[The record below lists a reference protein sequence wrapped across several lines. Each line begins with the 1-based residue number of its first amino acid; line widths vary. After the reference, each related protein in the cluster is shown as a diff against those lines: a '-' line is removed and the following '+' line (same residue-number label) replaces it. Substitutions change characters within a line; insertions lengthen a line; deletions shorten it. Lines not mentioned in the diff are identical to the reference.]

1 MGCLNV
7 DNIVLNGWEMR
18 LSISRVSRADLVR
31 LLIALAALSFLLTL
45 RAEYMGE
52 EAVYSLLSLEM
63 HHYGSDLTPIL
74 YGAVYGRPPLFNWL
88 IMPLAD
94 WLGWQHVLQAAR
106 MVTAL
111 ATLATAG
118 LTLWIARM
126 SGLPQRAAELAALV
140 FLSMAY
146 ALFWYGWI
154 SYSDAL
160 FGFCI
165 MLAIAAGIAAVV
177 EKRHAWLLL
186 ACLALI
192 AGFLTKAL
200 TIYVFYAAA
209 MLVLAVRQKSWGFLL
224 HWRSLLIHAAA
235 LAFPWVWWRLLTP
248 GMSQGS
254 GMLGDILSRM
264 QEQHHQNYLDDQLGF
279 VVDGF
284 KMLLP
289 LSLVFPVL
297 AWRDRRRQ
305 RLAGSTRQP
314 ATLPPMVWT
323 LLWIVALNFLPYLIA
338 PQSNVRYVYPLTGL
352 VAVIFAAMAAS
363 RDWERAVIVAAAS
376 FIALKYALGIGW
388 LPAYQQR
395 AHNFKAAALEISRVV
410 GSAPLYVD
418 NTAWQGLSVAAN
430 IDVMRLQHPLRF
442 PQPGD
447 QGYLLAYSKKP
458 DWPIVVK
465 VYRFGDPLYLLCR
478 GSQCPRPGAHP

>member
-1 MGCLNV
+1 
-7 DNIVLNGWEMR
+7 MR
-18 LSISRVSRADLVR
+18 LFIPRVSVVTVVR

-63 HHYGSDLTPIL
+63 HHYGSYLTPIQ
-74 YGAVYGRPPLFNWL
+74 YGAPYGRPPLFNWL
-88 IMPLAD
+88 IIPLAD
-94 WLGWQHVLQAAR
+94 WLGWKHVLQAAR
-106 MVTAL
+106 IVTAL
-111 ATLATAG
+111 ATLATGSLTFWIACASG
-118 LTLWIARM
+118 LTR
-126 SGLPQRAAELAALV
+126 RTAELAALV
-140 FLSMAY
+140 FLSMTY

-160 FGFCI
+160 FGFFI
-165 MLAIAAGIAAVV
+165 MLAIAAGIAAVT
-177 EKRHAWLLL
+177 EKRHIWLVL

-200 TIYVFYAAA
+200 TIYVFYAVS

-224 HWRSLLIHAAA
+224 HWRSLLIHTAA
-235 LAFPWVWWRLLTP
+235 LAFPLVWWHIFTP
-248 GMSQGS
+248 GTSQGS
-254 GMLGDILSRM
+254 SMLGDILSRL
-264 QEQHHQNYLDDQLGF
+264 QEQHRQHYLEDQFGF
-279 VVDGF
+279 IVDSV

-297 AWRDRRRQ
+297 VWLDRRRQ
-305 RLAGSTRQP
+305 GLSAS
-314 ATLPPMVWT
+314 TLPTSPLPPTAWT
-323 LLWIVALNFLPYLIA
+323 LLWIVALNFIPYLIA

-363 RDWERAVIVAAAS
+363 RDWERAVIVAAAC
-376 FIALKYALGIGW
+376 FITLKFALGLAW

-395 AHNFKAAALEISRVV
+395 AHNFKAAALDISKVV

-430 IDVMRLQHPLRF
+430 IDVMRLQHPLRL

-447 QGYLLAYSKKP
+447 QGYLLAYSEMP
-458 DWPIVVK
+458 NWPVVVK
-465 VYRFGDPLYLLCR
+465 VYQFGDPLYLLCR
-478 GSQCPRPGAHP
+478 GSQCPQPVARP

>member
-1 MGCLNV
+1 MFL
-7 DNIVLNGWEMR
+7 MP
-18 LSISRVSRADLVR
+18 RVSRVTAVR
-31 LLIALAALSFLLTL
+31 LLIALATLSFMLTL

-74 YGAVYGRPPLFNWL
+74 YGAAYGRPPLFNWL

-94 WLGWQHVLQAAR
+94 GLGWQHVLQAAR
-106 MVTAL
+106 IVTAL
-111 ATLATAG
+111 ATLGTAG

-126 SGLPQRAAELAALV
+126 SGLTQQAAELAALV

-165 MLAIAAGIAAVV
+165 MLAIAAGIAAVTDR
-177 EKRHAWLLL
+177 RHAWLVL
-186 ACLALI
+186 AGLALI

-200 TIYVFYAAA
+200 TIYVFYAAS
-209 MLVLAVRQKSWGFLL
+209 MLVLAVRQKSWRFLF

-235 LAFPWVWWRLLTP
+235 LAFPWIWWRILTP

-264 QEQHHQNYLDDQLGF
+264 QEQHHQNYLEDQFGF

-289 LSLVFPVL
+289 LSLVFPLL

-305 RLAGSTRQP
+305 RLAGSTGKP
-314 ATLPPMVWT
+314 ATLPSLVWT
-323 LLWIVALNFLPYLIA
+323 LFWIVALNVLPYLIA

-352 VAVIFAAMAAS
+352 VAVIFAAVAAS
-363 RDWERAVIVAAAS
+363 RDWERAMIVAAACC
-376 FIALKYALGIGW
+376 IALKYALGIGW

-395 AHNFKAAALEISRVV
+395 AHNFRAAALDITKVV
-410 GSAPLYVD
+410 GSAPLHVD
-418 NTAWQGLSVAAN
+418 NTAWQGLSVTAN

-442 PQPGD
+442 PRPGD
-447 QGYLLAYSKKP
+447 QGYLLAYSQRP

-478 GSQCPRPGAHP
+478 GSLCPRPGAHP